1 MRMGGEDKS
10 AKIAA
15 GADCPMCDLA
25 AHHLALV
32 RSDSAEM
39 IAEAEDQRDRA
50 TANAELSREAERFWI
65 ARAKTW
71 EMRFFEAVVVIGC
84 LLAKLCFDAGLVGK

>member
-1 MRMGGEDKS
+1 MRMGGEDMTENDRHFLKS

-15 GADCPMCDLA
+15 GDENCLMCDLA

-39 IAEAEDQRDRA
+39 IAAAEEQRDRA
-50 TANAELSREAERFWI
+50 TANAELSREAERFSTW
-65 ARAKTW
+65 RA
-71 EMRFFEAVVVIGC
+71 
-84 LLAKLCFDAGLVGK
+84 L